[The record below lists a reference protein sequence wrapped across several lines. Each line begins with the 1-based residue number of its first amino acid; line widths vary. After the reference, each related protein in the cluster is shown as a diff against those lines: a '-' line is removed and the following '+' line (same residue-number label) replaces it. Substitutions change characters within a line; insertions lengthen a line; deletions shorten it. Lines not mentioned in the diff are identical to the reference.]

1 MSGILSQIAFALAA
15 WCVLLAGCAVSSER
29 ARCEPGAEIACTCA
43 SGASGLQRCEDEG
56 TYGACSC
63 ADAGTTSLEAG
74 TCFEGQ
80 TATCECSVGRSGL
93 TICRGGTW
101 SECECPLRPGDRC
114 EVPSEP
120 APSPRPRQREGE
132 DLYLRAG
139 SGPTEIWATSDA
151 YVGRVAQQ
159 FVRVEREDR
168 RLSFEAIP
176 DILAVA
182 RRGPTLYVV
191 SPDRVATYDEH
202 LSQQSSAPVTEWI
215 DSCSMLAC
223 PLWVCMPASGAG
235 YPLVLSP
242 VTGELLA
249 ATSAFGPPLPLT
261 DAAAFVDQA
270 GYAEHDAL
278 GLITRRTPFDLAY
291 RDRYGVLGVA
301 PHRVLA
307 TGNEALDVEACVA
320 GDESRCLSPR
330 FRFGTDGRS
339 PNLYASGG
347 DVALAAGNGE
357 LVVVDLATGL
367 GTARAL
373 AGVVGS
379 ESVELLALAYDP
391 WAEQAVLAFRRC
403 ETCEV
408 LLRFADVEAP

>member
-1 MSGILSQIAFALAA
+1 MRGFLSHVALALA
-15 WCVLLAGCAVSSER
+15 CVPVAGCAVSSER
-29 ARCEPGAEIACTCA
+29 ARCEPGAEIECACT
-43 SGASGLQRCEDEG
+43 GGGSGLQRCEDEG
-56 TYGACSC
+56 TLGACSC
-63 ADAGTTSLEAG
+63 ADAGTSFEAG
-74 TCFEGQ
+74 CFEGQ
-80 TATCECSVGRSGL
+80 TATCECAVERSGL

-101 SECECPLRPGDRC
+101 SECECPLRPGDGC

-139 SGPTEIWATSDA
+139 TGPTEIWATSDA

-159 FVRVEREDR
+159 LVRVEREDR

-176 DILAVA
+176 DVLAVA
-182 RRGPTLYVV
+182 RRGLTLYVV
-191 SPDRVATYDEH
+191 SPDRVASYDEH
-202 LSQQSSAPVTEWI
+202 LSLQSSAPVTEWI
-215 DSCSMLAC
+215 RSCSMLAC
-223 PLWVCMPASGAG
+223 PLWVCMPASGMG
-235 YPLVLSP
+235 YPRVLSP
-242 VTGELLA
+242 STGELLSV
-249 ATSAFGPPLPLT
+249 TSAFGPPLL
-261 DAAAFVDQA
+261 DAPAFVDLA

-278 GLITRRTPFDLAY
+278 GLVTRRVASGLAL
-291 RDRYGVLGVA
+291 RDVGSVLGVA
-301 PHRVLA
+301 PHRVLTTWDA
-307 TGNEALDVEACVA
+307 ALDVEACVV

-330 FRFGTDGRS
+330 FRFGNEGPTR
-339 PNLYASGG
+339 NLYASGG
-347 DVALAAGNGE
+347 EVAIAAGNGE

-373 AGVVGS
+373 AGIVGS

-403 ETCEV
+403 ERCEV